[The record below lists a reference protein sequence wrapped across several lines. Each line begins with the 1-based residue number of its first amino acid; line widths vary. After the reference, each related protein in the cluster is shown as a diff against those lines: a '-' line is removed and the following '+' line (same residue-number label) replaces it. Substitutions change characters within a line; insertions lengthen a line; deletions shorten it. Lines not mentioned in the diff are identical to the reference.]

1 MYYEELQKS
10 FDNKVKKREF
20 EHLVDVRGTFQN
32 QQDFKK
38 VFFQYYKV

>member
-10 FDNKVKKREF
+10 FENKVKKREF
-20 EHLVDVRGTFQN
+20 EHFVDVRGTFQK